1 MDSLD
6 ISKLKEIIK
15 EAVREVLHEEFLN
28 LWINSL
34 PYVSDEEM
42 KDIQE
47 RYGSPN
53 YTEDEFVEGDEWLGR
68 RSSEKKS

>member
-1 MDSLD
+1 
-6 ISKLKEIIK
+6 
-15 EAVREVLHEEFLN
+15 LHEEFLN